1 MENKYVI
8 LAAAAGLCLAP
19 FHLQAE
25 EINIS
30 PDKSTSMKVSIYNQ
44 NLALVKDT
52 RQIELKNGTWSVAFE
67 GVAQQMQP
75 ETALLQGE
83 GVKVLEQNYEYDLLT
98 LGNIIEESIGQK
110 VKAVRVNPSN
120 GDLIME
126 QAEIVNNNYGKPLL
140 KMKYGVVDDFPGWLA
155 FDNLP
160 ANLRLKPTLVVKLE
174 NSQEL
179 ARDLTLNYL
188 TGGLNWSANYVA
200 ELGKDDTLDL
210 QGWVT
215 LNNQSGADYKNA
227 EVQLVAGNVQSGNTV
242 PPMPVMPRANLMMAK
257 GMASEAAMDSASL
270 PAQNLADYY
279 LYTLPETTDILD
291 KQSKQISLMNK
302 PGVKFTRLYR
312 LQSPLT
318 LYWGNNDGEF
328 ERARPSL
335 IYKLTNNA
343 ESNLGEP
350 LPAGMVRF
358 YEKDSSGNLQFTGAS
373 EMGQLAKGETAELTV
388 GEAFDLYAKGKV
400 VNMQKLSDK
409 MVESE
414 VEVTFH
420 NAKNSEQTVEFV
432 QNFPG
437 SAEVVSESL
446 KSSQDKARSL
456 KWEVSIPA
464 DGDSVL
470 TFKVRVVRL

>member
-1 MENKYVI
+1 MKSKYVT

-19 FHLQAE
+19 FQVPAQ
-25 EINIS
+25 EINVS
-30 PDKSTSMKVSIYNQ
+30 PDKNASMKVSIYNQ

-52 RQIELKNGTWSVAFE
+52 RQVELKDGTWSVAFE

-98 LGNIIEESIGQK
+98 PANIIEESIGQK
-110 VKAVRVNPSN
+110 VKTVRVNPSN

-140 KMKYGVVDDFPGWLA
+140 KMKYGVVDDFPGWVA
-155 FDNLP
+155 FDSLP

-179 ARDLTLNYL
+179 KKDLTLNYL

-227 EVQLVAGNVQSGNTV
+227 EVQLVAGSVQAGSTPV
-242 PPMPVMPRANLMMAK
+242 PMPVLPRANLMMAK
-257 GMASEAAMDSASL
+257 GMAAEATMDSASL

-279 LYTLPETTDILD
+279 LYTLPQKTDIMD

-302 PGVKFTRLYR
+302 PGVKYSKLYR
-312 LQSPLT
+312 LQSPLS

-328 ERARPSL
+328 ERVRPSL
-335 IYKLTNNA
+335 VYKLVNNT
-343 ESNLGEP
+343 ESNLGDP

-358 YEKDSSGNLQFTGAS
+358 YEKDSSGNLQFTGAA
-373 EMGQLAKGETAELTV
+373 ELNQLAKGETAELAV

-414 VEVTFH
+414 VEITFH
-420 NAKNSEQTVEFV
+420 NAKNTEQTIEFE
-432 QNFPG
+432 QSFPG
-437 SAEVVSESL
+437 SVEVVSESL
-446 KSSQDKARSL
+446 ESTKDKARRL
-456 KWEVSIPA
+456 KWEVSVPA
-464 DGDSVL
+464 DGDTVL